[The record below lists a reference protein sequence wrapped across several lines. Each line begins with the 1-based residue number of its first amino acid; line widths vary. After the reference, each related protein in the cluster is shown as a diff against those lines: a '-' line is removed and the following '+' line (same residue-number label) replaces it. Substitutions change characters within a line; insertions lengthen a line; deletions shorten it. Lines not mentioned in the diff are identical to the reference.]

1 MAVDYFTEEEKKQQ
15 QQGGQAPQQGE
26 LGQSSSIVTG
36 NTPAASSG
44 SQGNGTSSGQFTNL
58 NAYLDANSGQNFGTQ
73 VAGRVQG
80 LVDSAKDAQSSAQS
94 GFTSAADQGT
104 VKLNDQVL
112 GQVKS
117 DPVAAASNDEELK
130 QFQAMRDAQYG
141 GPKSFADS
149 ELYSPTWQKTQSA
162 ANTAAQTQTE
172 GGRKAYLQQQYG
184 SGAGRY
190 DYTSGQQKLDSL
202 LIQNDPNSRQA
213 FDAVRQKGQE
223 VGSNFQN
230 LSKTLNDYASNAGQQ
245 TKAARN
251 AAREA
256 VDLDDAGNLKEGSQ
270 ISQIKAAAQ
279 QHAEQENQR
288 QTQQY
293 QAFMGGLQKGNAGQE
308 MLSKYGL
315 QAGAQTWGFDPTK
328 YVSRGVDATAQT
340 IDTPEQAA
348 KVAALSKLAGLDNTF
363 LDPKLAG
370 SYDPSKGVTFDN
382 QRFAGDLAAGAAR
395 YQDTLNTTAAPM
407 REWISTPEGIA
418 GWGEKTGKLSDALKT
433 IPGLQQDVAM
443 MKENRYYPQYYQ
455 PTEDYIS
462 RINAL
467 LAQAQEGAGYNKRL
481 G

>member
-1 MAVDYFTEEEKKQQ
+1 MAVDYFTEEEKKEQGA
-15 QQGGQAPQQGE
+15 QGGPQQGQ

-36 NTPAASSG
+36 NTPAASG
-44 SQGNGTSSGQFTNL
+44 GKGEGTSSGQFTNL

-73 VAGRVQG
+73 VAGRVEG
-80 LVDSAKDAQSSAQS
+80 LVNSARSAQDEAQS

-104 VKLNDQVL
+104 VKANDNIL

-117 DPVAAASNDEELK
+117 DPVALAGSDEQLK
-130 QFQAMRDAQYG
+130 QFQTMRDAQYS
-141 GPKSFADS
+141 GPKSFAES
-149 ELYSPTWQKTQSA
+149 EGYSPTWQKTQDASS
-162 ANTAAQTQTE
+162 TAAQTQTE

-184 SGAGRY
+184 AGAGRY
-190 DYTSGQQKLDSL
+190 DYTPGQQKLDSL

-223 VGSNFQN
+223 LGSNFQN
-230 LSKTLNDYASNAGQQ
+230 LSSALDSYASNAGQQ
-245 TKAARN
+245 TAAARS
-251 AAREA
+251 AARSA
-256 VDLDDAGNLKEGSQ
+256 VDIDDAGNLKGDSQ
-270 ISQIKAAAQ
+270 INQIRGAAQ
-279 QHAEQENQR
+279 QAAEQENQKA
-288 QTQQY
+288 TQQY
-293 QAFMGGLQKGNAGQE
+293 QAFMGGLQNGNAGQD

-315 QAGAQTWGFDPTK
+315 QAGTQTWGLDPTK
-328 YVSRGVDATAQT
+328 YVNRGVDATAQT

-348 KVAALSKLAGLDNTF
+348 KVAALSKLAGIDNTF
-363 LDPKLAG
+363 LNPGLAG

-407 REWISTPEGIA
+407 RQWASEGGIG
-418 GWGEKTGKLSDALKT
+418 GWSEKVGKLSDALKAT
-433 IPGLQQDVAM
+433 PGLQQDVDS
-443 MKENRYYPQYYQ
+443 MKAAGYYPQIYQ
-455 PTEDYIS
+455 GTQSYID